1 MQSVAIGKQQ
11 QESVLGVGGAAGDQ
25 IRPGGA
31 RAALESQLEPG
42 RQHAR
47 HFRWRQL
54 GAHHERTVR
63 RALGQDLS
71 HK

>member
-11 QESVLGVGGAAGDQ
+11 QESVLGVGGVAGDQ

-47 HFRWRQL
+47 HFRW
-54 GAHHERTVR
+54 
-63 RALGQDLS
+63 
-71 HK
+71 